1 MGLFDFARGQ
11 FIEVIEWT
19 DDSRDTMVYRFPVQG
34 KEIKMGAQLTVR
46 ESQVA
51 IFVNEGE
58 ISDIFPPGRYT
69 LTTENLPILSK
80 LKAWKYGFNSPF
92 KSEVYFVN
100 TRQFTDNKWGTSN
113 PIMMRDK
120 DFGVIRIRGYGIYSF
135 RVSSPE
141 YFLKEVFGTKA
152 SFDTADIEGQLK
164 RMIISGL
171 TDAIGESKVAAL
183 DLLMYY
189 DELSEITTNKLQSKF
204 NDLGINL
211 TSLYI
216 ENISVPD
223 EVEEAINK
231 RASVGA
237 MAMGGGIDSY
247 TRLQAA
253 DAMRDAAQNEGNI
266 MANAG
271 IGLSTGAA
279 LGNIMA
285 QTLNLN
291 NVNSQS
297 TSNSAP
303 ITHSPVE
310 VNKIQQEKITC
321 SGCNATIIKGTKFCP
336 ECGTKTVIPEEKFLN
351 CTKCGAEIKMGSKFC
366 PECGEKQDKEKL
378 CESCGAK
385 LNGSSKFCPECGTKT
400 E

>member
-1 MGLFDFARGQ
+1 MGIFDFVRGQ
-11 FIEVIEWT
+11 FIEAIEWT

-58 ISDIFPPGRYT
+58 ITDIFQPGRYT
-69 LTTENLPILSK
+69 LTTENLPILCK

-100 TRQFTDNKWGTSN
+100 TRQFTDNKWGTTN

-141 YFLKEVFGTKA
+141 FFLKEVFGTNA
-152 SFDTADIEGQLK
+152 SFETADIEGQLK

-171 TDAIGESKVAAL
+171 TDVIGEAKVAAL

-204 NDLGINL
+204 NDLGISL

-223 EVEEAINK
+223 EVEEAMNK

-237 MAMGGGIDSY
+237 MSMGGGIDNY

-253 DAMRDAAQNEGNI
+253 DALRDAAKNEGNI

-279 LGNIMA
+279 LGNMMA
-285 QTLNLN
+285 QTLN
-291 NVNSQS
+291 NVNSS
-297 TSNSAP
+297 SNNAAKTP
-303 ITHSPVE
+303 SPADME
-310 VNKIQQEKITC
+310 NEQQELITC
-321 SGCNATIIKGTKFCP
+321 SGCSARISKDTKFCP
-336 ECGTKTVIPEEKFLN
+336 ECGNKIAIPKEKFMN
-351 CTKCGAEIKMGSKFC
+351 CTTCGAEIRMGSKFC
-366 PECGEKQDKEKL
+366 PECGEKQKQEKF
-378 CESCGAK
+378 CESCGTK
-385 LNGSSKFCPECGTKT
+385 LNDSSKFCPECGTKA

>member
-1 MGLFDFARGQ
+1 MGIFKFIKSQ

-19 DDSRDTMVYRFPVQG
+19 DDSRDIMVYRFPVQG

-46 ESQVA
+46 ESQMA

-58 ISDIFPPGRYT
+58 ITDIFPPGRYT
-69 LTTENLPILSK
+69 LSTENLPVLCK

-141 YFLKEVFGTKA
+141 VFLKEVFGTNS
-152 SFDTADIEGQLK
+152 SFDTENIEGQLK

-204 NDLGINL
+204 NDLGITL

-223 EVEEAINK
+223 EVEEAMNK

-237 MAMGGGIDSY
+237 MSMGGGIDNY

-285 QTLNLN
+285 QTLN
-291 NVNSQS
+291 NVNSQNKS
-297 TSNSAP
+297 ESIS
-303 ITHSPVE
+303 HSPVE
-310 VNKIQQEKITC
+310 IDKKTQEMITC
-321 SGCNATIIKGTKFCP
+321 SGCKEKISKDNKFCP
-336 ECGTKTVIPEEKFLN
+336 ECGTKTLVPEENMMN
-351 CTKCGAEIKMGSKFC
+351 CSKCGAKIKIGSKFC
-366 PECGEKQDKEKL
+366 PECGEKQNKEKF
-378 CESCGAK
+378 CEGCGAK
-385 LNGSSKFCPECGTKT
+385 LSDSSKFCPECGTKA
-400 E
+400 